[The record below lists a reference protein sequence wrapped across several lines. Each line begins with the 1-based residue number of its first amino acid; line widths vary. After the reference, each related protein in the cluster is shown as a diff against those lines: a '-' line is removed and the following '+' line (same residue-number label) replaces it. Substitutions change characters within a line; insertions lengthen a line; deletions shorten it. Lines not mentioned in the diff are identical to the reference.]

1 MIFLALLFTTALL
14 ISSVSAYFSISGL
27 TAIFPSAFLP
37 IVSMG
42 VVLEMGKLVTASFV
56 YQYWN
61 KYKVLTRGI
70 LLSMTITLSLLSS
83 VGVYGFLTRVHV
95 QGSTSIATST
105 DQVAAVQQQIDAEKS
120 NIVFLQQGL
129 QQTLT
134 QGDRLV
140 NNYLNDTTNTRTT
153 TQTQRADATRRRMA
167 TERQTTQR
175 EIAAINANL
184 VTLQRQ
190 RDSLAQI
197 QRVEAVDES
206 PLKFLAGF
214 ISPETTV
221 ETVARWFILILVFV
235 LDPLAI
241 LLVVAGNIHR
251 RETQPI
257 GVKDQTQPIGV
268 KEQMSPI
275 SHIEAMS
282 PISHIDPPLPPVMS
296 PISDITPDT
305 VTDNEHKPE
314 PTDRRKAPRTELDF
328 RYPEKWG
335 DKRTP

>member
-27 TAIFPSAFLP
+27 TAIFPSVFLP

-61 KYKVLTRGI
+61 KYKILTRGI
-70 LLSMTITLSLLSS
+70 LLTMTIILSALSS

-105 DQVAAVQQQIDAEKS
+105 DQVSSVQQQIDAQKS
-120 NIVFLQQGL
+120 TLTFLQQGL
-129 QQTLT
+129 QQSLA
-134 QGDRLV
+134 QGDRMV
-140 NNYLNDTTNTRTT
+140 NNYLNDTTNTLTT

-167 TERQTTQR
+167 TERQTMQR
-175 EIAAINANL
+175 EIATINTNL
-184 VTLQRQ
+184 VVLQKQ

-206 PLKFLAGF
+206 PLKFLAAF
-214 ISPETTV
+214 ISPETSV

-241 LLVVAGNIHR
+241 LLVVAGNIHK
-251 RETQPI
+251 REMAFKDKIVPI
-257 GVKDQTQPIGV
+257 K
-268 KEQMSPI
+268 QMTPI
-275 SHIEAMS
+275 SHIEAGA
-282 PISHIDPPLPPVMS
+282 PINHTAPPKPSVTQHT
-296 PISDITPDT
+296 DI
-305 VTDNEHKPE
+305 VTSVNDNFMESKPE
-314 PTDRRKAPRTELDF
+314 PIDRRKTPRTELDF

-335 DKRTP
+335 EKRTP